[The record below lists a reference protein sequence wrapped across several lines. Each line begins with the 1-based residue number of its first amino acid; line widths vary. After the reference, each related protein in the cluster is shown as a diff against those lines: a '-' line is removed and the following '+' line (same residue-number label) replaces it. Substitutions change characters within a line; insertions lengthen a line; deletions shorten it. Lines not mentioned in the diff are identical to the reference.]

1 MAAAVVNLDKVNE
14 GETFIMSLEFWDDV
28 DNTIPIDVSTDTFTG
43 SFKIGTKTIPMTI
56 THLTP
61 AVNVIEA
68 RVAYSLMTDLS
79 SKGKYDIDQ
88 QNTSGERFRLI
99 QGDVRVS
106 QEVTV

>member
-1 MAAAVVNLDKVNE
+1 MAAAIVDININE
-14 GETFIMSLEFWDDV
+14 GETFIMSLEFWDDA

-43 SFKIGTKTIPMTI
+43 SFKIGTKTIPMTM

-68 RVAYSLMTDLS
+68 KVAYSLMTDLS

-88 QNTSGERFRLI
+88 LNTSGDKFRLI

-106 QEVTV
+106 QEVV

>member
-1 MAAAVVNLDKVNE
+1 MAAAIVDININE

-43 SFKIGTKTIPMTI
+43 SFKIGTKTIPMTM

-68 RVAYSLMTDLS
+68 KVAYSLMTDLS
-79 SKGKYDIDQ
+79 SKGKYDVDQ
-88 QNTSGERFRLI
+88 LNTSGDKFRLI

-106 QEVTV
+106 QEVV

>member
-1 MAAAVVNLDKVNE
+1 MAAAIVDININE

-28 DNTIPIDVSTDTFTG
+28 DNTLPIDVSTDTFTG

-68 RVAYSLMTDLS
+68 KVAYSLMTDLS
-79 SKGKYDIDQ
+79 SKGKYDVDQ
-88 QNTSGERFRLI
+88 LNTSGDKFRLI

-106 QEVTV
+106 QEVV